1 MKIDQTY
8 EVVRIDDDHDPL
20 KEHPQNPNKGAEET
34 IDESIKENGW
44 YGAVTAQK
52 STGYIIAGNHRYR
65 VAKKSGA
72 TEIPVIWRDVD
83 DETALKILLVD
94 NKSTRDGEF
103 DEALL
108 EELLAGLDSLKGTG
122 YVLASAQ
129 ETLNREADPDPAEPV
144 SSDGGSADGDEPLNI
159 DPDSIPEDK
168 HEPRY
173 AVMIMCTTAERQK
186 YAYEWLKRNGNKKW
200 DVRLTAV

>member
-8 EVVRIDDDHDPL
+8 EVVRIDEDDPL
-20 KEHPQNPNKGAEET
+20 KEHPQNPNKGVEET
-34 IDESIKENGW
+34 IDESIDENGW

-65 VAKKSGA
+65 VAKKKGA
-72 TEIPVIWRDVD
+72 KEIPVIWRDVD

-103 DEALL
+103 DEGLL

-129 ETLNREADPDPAEPV
+129 ESIEREDDPEPAQPV
-144 SSDGGSADGDEPLNI
+144 SSNGS
-159 DPDSIPEDK
+159 DPDADDDGPPGPDEIPDDVY
-168 HEPRY
+168 EPKY

-186 YAYEWLKRNGNKKW
+186 YAFEWLKRNANKEW